1 MKLQQNQPKMFPLS
15 VLRSLYSPLCVCRE
29 PVLSLWPATQLM
41 FGLLDED
48 MMTKDM
54 ERRMQ
59 RAHQAYQLLAQDM
72 DRRDNLSRSSAT
84 TDKNISTT
92 GKEGKENFELTLDIS
107 GFSPEELKVKTE
119 GRRLIVSGKH
129 DKKKEMEN
137 GGYFHEYKE
146 WKREAE
152 LPQDVNPE
160 DVVCSMS
167 KDGQLRFLAPRLVLP
182 AGEKRLIPITQVPGD
197 GQLSPGDGQ
206 LSPGDG
212 QLSPGDG
219 QLSPGDPEQ

>member
-1 MKLQQNQPKMFPLS
+1 MFPLR
-15 VLRSLYSPLCVCRE
+15 VLRSSYSPLCVCRE
-29 PVLSLWPATQLM
+29 TALSLWSATQLM

-48 MMTKDM
+48 MMTKNM

-59 RAHQAYQLLAQDM
+59 SVHQAYQLLAQGM
-72 DRRDNLSRSSAT
+72 DRRDNLSRSSAA
-84 TDKNISTT
+84 TDKNTSTT
-92 GKEGKENFELTLDIS
+92 GKEGKEIFELTLDIR
-107 GFSPEELKVKTE
+107 GFSPEELTEKTE
-119 GRRLIVSGKH
+119 GRRLIVSGKN
-129 DKKKEMEN
+129 DTKKEMGN

-160 DVVCSMS
+160 DVVCSLS

-206 LSPGDG
+206 LSPGDE

-219 QLSPGDPEQ
+219 QLRPPEIQSSNPEERKD